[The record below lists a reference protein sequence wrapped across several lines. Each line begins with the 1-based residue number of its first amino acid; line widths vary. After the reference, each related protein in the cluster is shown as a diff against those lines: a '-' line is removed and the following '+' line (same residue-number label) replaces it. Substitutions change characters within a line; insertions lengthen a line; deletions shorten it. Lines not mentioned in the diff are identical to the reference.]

1 MNLRSLPLVGT
12 SAKREVAPWIEAFA
26 RVGFVAKG
34 VLYMTI
40 SALAASAALGMG
52 GKADPDSKQALQK
65 LFEAPFGRVLVAIV
79 ALGLVG
85 YAAWRIIDG
94 IADPERRG
102 HSAKGIVLRAS
113 SVVRGVIHLAL
124 AFAAGM
130 LAMYRDNGGGG
141 GGGRVR
147 EWVGKALAVP
157 GGVYILWGVAAGLLG
172 YGVYQLYCAFRAK
185 LSKELRLGRVSSS
198 ARRAIIGVSRF
209 GIAARGVVFGTIA
222 VMLYTAA
229 RDHAPRKAGGLGDSL
244 RALLLELGPGPYLAI
259 ALGLGAYGIY
269 ELINAKYRRIRV

>member
-1 MNLRSLPLVGT
+1 MNPRSLTLAG
-12 SAKREVAPWIEAFA
+12 SATREAAPWIEVFA
-26 RVGFVAKG
+26 RIGFVAKG

-52 GKADPDSKQALQK
+52 GQADPDSTHAMRK

-85 YAAWRIIDG
+85 YGVWRIIDG

-102 HSAKGIVLRAS
+102 HGAKGIAVRAS
-113 SVVRGVIHLAL
+113 SIASGLIHLGL

-130 LAMYRDNGGGG
+130 LALYRESSGG

-157 GGVYILWGVAAGLLG
+157 GGVYVLWGVAAGLLV
-172 YGVYQLYCAFRAK
+172 YGLYQLDCAVRAK
-185 LSKELRLGRVSSS
+185 LAKELRLGQVSAG
-198 ARRAIIGVSRF
+198 ARRAIIGISRF
-209 GIAARGVVFGTIA
+209 GIAARGIVFGTIA
-222 VMLYTAA
+222 LLLYRAA
-229 RDHAPRKAGGLGDSL
+229 RDHDPRQAGGLGDSL
-244 RALLLELGPGPYLAI
+244 RQLFFELGRGPYLAI
-259 ALGLGAYGIY
+259 ALGLGAYGMY
-269 ELINAKYRRIRV
+269 ELINAKYRRIQV